1 MIALCVLCLLLA
13 VPKCVFSQFT
23 LVQSGE
29 GLLKP
34 SRSLE
39 LTCAVSGASITD
51 SSKVHAI
58 QWVRQPLGKGLQWVG
73 GIWHDGTIRYPQSLQ
88 SRCTITRDTSKNQV
102 YLQLRQMTA
111 DDQGTYYCARDAQ

>member
-13 VPKCVFSQFT
+13 VPTCVFSQLT

-34 SRSLE
+34 SQSLE

-51 SSKVHAI
+51 SGKVYSI
-58 QWVRQPLGKGLQWVG
+58 QWVRQPPGKGLQWVG
-73 GIWHDGTIRYPQSLQ
+73 GIWHGGNAAYTQSLQ
-88 SRCTITRDTSKNQV
+88 SRCAVTRDTSKNEV
-102 YLQLRQMTA
+102 YLQLRQMAA
-111 DDQGTYYCARDAQ
+111 DDQGTYHCAREAQ